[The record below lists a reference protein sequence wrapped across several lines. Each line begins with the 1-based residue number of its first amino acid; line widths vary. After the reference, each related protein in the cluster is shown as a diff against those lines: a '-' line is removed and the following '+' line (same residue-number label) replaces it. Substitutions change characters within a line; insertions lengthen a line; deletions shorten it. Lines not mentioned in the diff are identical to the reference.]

1 MACVHFC
8 VHTSAEHSKHWLI
21 HVHVHVHVHAHSAIA
36 MVIRM
41 YMYFSSNM
49 ECLHESSSVH

>member
-21 HVHVHVHVHAHSAIA
+21 HVHVHVHAHSAIA

-41 YMYFSSNM
+41 YMYLSSNM

>member
-21 HVHVHVHVHAHSAIA
+21 HVHVHVHAHSAIA

-41 YMYFSSNM
+41 YMYLSSNM
-49 ECLHESSSVH
+49 ECLHKSSSVH